1 MRRRDFIAL
10 LGSAAAW
17 PHAARAQQP
26 DRLRQIGVVI
36 QGDVYHVGVDGL
48 REGLKAVGLEEGQ
61 QIALL
66 VRDAKGNLA
75 AVEAAARDFERDGVD
90 LIVAFATSVALA
102 AKRSTAKVPIVFVTG
117 SDPAA
122 LGLVDTLARPG
133 GRLTGVHSIS
143 PAFPRLTAHP
153 PAVQGKIAHLTGAEK
168 ERRAFSGVKTA
179 RLALRKLG
187 QSRCPAVQPLSGRTS
202 PVGWVLGD
210 PSRGRQHR
218 AICLG
223 RSSSI
228 MARMRRNRAWG
239 TATSANWKAV

>member
-143 PAFPRLTAHP
+143 TDLTSKRLE
-153 PAVQGKIAHLTGAEK
+153 I
-168 ERRAFSGVKTA
+168 
-179 RLALRKLG
+179 LR
-187 QSRCPAVQPLSGRTS
+187 
-202 PVGWVLGD
+202 
-210 PSRGRQHR
+210 
-218 AICLG
+218 
-223 RSSSI
+223 
-228 MARMRRNRAWG
+228 
-239 TATSANWKAV
+239 